1 MRMLGGRE
9 VVHVHIGQL
18 SNYPADQGG
27 GENVAAQLTSLI
39 LSILKHGK
47 KKSYLQEKSDMYVE
61 KEGRDG

>member
-18 SNYPADQGG
+18 SNYPAEQGG
-27 GENVAAQLTSLI
+27 KNVAAQLTSLI
-39 LSILKHGK
+39 LSILKKGEK
-47 KKSYLQEKSDMYVE
+47 KGYLQEESNMYVE